1 MRSARKWLVLVSVLA
16 VVAAACGDDGDGDG
30 GGGGGGETGG
40 GGIEPSVTF
49 SEIGEGEGALE
60 LIAWHGYTEDG
71 TTEGYED
78 YDWITPFEADT
89 GCDVNVTY
97 ADTSDEMVTLMRQGG
112 GSVYD
117 GVSASGDASNRLI
130 AGGDVGAVDTS
141 LFPEFAN
148 VIAPLNP
155 DGGTNNSHYVV
166 DGNVYGTPYMYGP
179 NFLMY
184 NTEVV
189 SPAPTSWADTFEA
202 ESPYAGSIT
211 AYDSPIF
218 IADAAMYLMA
228 TNPDLGITDPYE
240 LDQAQ
245 FDATVDLLKT
255 QAGIIGSYWALYTD
269 EIDGFVDGSMVIGT
283 AWPVNFSYA
292 ELDAPVDAAE
302 PSEGM
307 TGWADTW
314 MISANA
320 PHPNCMLQWM
330 DWTMQAD
337 VQAEVGVYYGA
348 AGSNVNSCDAIKT
361 FLNDAYP
368 GEGYDVLVDTL
379 RYSNCGDAAFL
390 DSLYLWKTPQVDCG
404 DGRGEV
410 CIDYSQWTQA
420 WTEIRG

>member
-1 MRSARKWLVLVSVLA
+1 MRSARTWFAALAVLA
-16 VVAAACGDDGDGDG
+16 VVAAACGGEEEG
-30 GGGGGGETGG
+30 GVTGG
-40 GGIEPSVTF
+40 GGIEPAVTY

-71 TTEGYED
+71 TTEGYEQF
-78 YDWITPFEADT
+78 DWVTPFEDAT
-89 GCDVNVTY
+89 GCQVNVTY

-130 AGGDVGAVDTS
+130 AGGDVGAVDPA
-141 LFPEFAN
+141 LFPEYAN

-155 DGGTNNSHYVV
+155 DGGTNTDHYIV

-189 SPAPTSWADTFEA
+189 SPAPTSWDITFEA
-202 ESPYAGSIT
+202 DSPYAGQIT

-240 LDQAQ
+240 LTQEQ
-245 FDATVDLLKT
+245 FDATVDLLKQ
-255 QAGIIGSYWALYTD
+255 QAQLIGSYWALYTD
-269 EIDGFVDGSMVIGT
+269 EIDGFVDGSMVAGT
-283 AWPVNFSYA
+283 AWPVNFSYT
-292 ELDAPVDAAE
+292 ELDAPVDAVSPA
-302 PSEGM
+302 EGM

-330 DWTMQAD
+330 DWTLQPTT
-337 VQAEVGVYYGA
+337 QAEVAVFYGA
-348 AGSNVNSCDAIKT
+348 AGSNVNSCDEIGKY
-361 FLNDAYP
+361 LNEAY
-368 GEGYDVLVDTL
+368 GEGSDAAVPTL
-379 RYSNCGDAAFL
+379 RYSNCGDADFL
-390 DSLYLWKTPQVDCG
+390 NSLFLWKTPQVDCG
-404 DGRGEV
+404 DDRGAV
-410 CIDYSQWTQA
+410 CVDYSEWTQA
-420 WTEIRG
+420 WTEIRGG